1 MKGKGRFCRVFDHCL
16 WENHQLGPV
25 HLSKNL
31 YWHFMF
37 VFTVAEYCS
46 YMCNTVQEE
55 MFLASNVLILKPLT
69 FTVNYC
75 LPRDNAGI
83 DSWPTNILI

>member
-1 MKGKGRFCRVFDHCL
+1 
-16 WENHQLGPV
+16 
-25 HLSKNL
+25 
-31 YWHFMF
+31 MF

-75 LPRDNAGI
+75 LPETM
-83 DSWPTNILI
+83 SE